1 MNDKLV
7 RKKLKRKNRNENY
20 KKNQNDFNL
29 YFGLIFKRTKYILL
43 QYTT

>member
-29 YFGLIFKRTKYILL
+29 YFV
-43 QYTT
+43 